1 MDARKAIGVGAAF
14 VATAAVFFLI
24 GRLTRPVE
32 DWSKQYVNR
41 AADPREYD
49 NPFHGVRLRAPAEG
63 EWLLA
68 WKPADFRFPTP
79 ATVNKVLEI
88 ERLVKRGDKATPWA
102 RMDLFVEALS
112 ASRAVR
118 GRLKVLEF
126 REKRPGFH
134 IVSEEPATVAGLP
147 AKVRIARWAVANRHY
162 ASVNYYLVRGNR
174 LFAFIGVCDA
184 ERLDQVRPLFD
195 QIISSVRFE

>member
-1 MDARKAIGVGAAF
+1 MDPRKAIGVGAAF

-88 ERLVKRGDKATPWA
+88 ERLLKRGDKATPWA

-112 ASRAVR
+112 ARQGA
-118 GRLKVLEF
+118 
-126 REKRPGFH
+126 H
-134 IVSEEPATVAGLP
+134 
-147 AKVRIARWAVANRHY
+147 
-162 ASVNYYLVRGNR
+162 
-174 LFAFIGVCDA
+174 
-184 ERLDQVRPLFD
+184 RPLGRGKPPLRLG
-195 QIISSVRFE
+195 QLLPGSGQSALRLYRRV

>member
-1 MDARKAIGVGAAF
+1 MDPRKAIGVGAAF
-14 VATAAVFFLI
+14 VATAAVFLLI

-32 DWSKQYVNR
+32 DWSRQYVNR

-49 NPFHGVRLRAPAEG
+49 NPFHGVSLRAPAEG

-68 WKPADFRFPTP
+68 WKPDDFRFPTP

-88 ERLVKRGDKATPWA
+88 ERLLKRGDKATPWA

-112 ASRAVR
+112 AS
-118 GRLKVLEF
+118 
-126 REKRPGFH
+126 
-134 IVSEEPATVAGLP
+134 EEPATVAGLP
-147 AKVRIARWAVANRHY
+147 AKVRTARWAVAGRHY

>member
-1 MDARKAIGVGAAF
+1 MDARKAISVGVAF

-41 AADPREYD
+41 SASPREYD
-49 NPFHGVRLRAPAEG
+49 NPFHGLRLRAPTEG

-68 WKPADFRFPTP
+68 WKPDDFRFPTP
-79 ATVNKVLEI
+79 ATVNKILEI
-88 ERLVKRGDKATPWA
+88 ERLLKRGDKTTPWA
-102 RMDLFVEALS
+102 RMDVFVEALS

-147 AKVRIARWAVANRHY
+147 AKVRTARWAVAGRHY
-162 ASVNYYLVRGNR
+162 ASVNYYLARGNR
-174 LFAFIGVCDA
+174 LFAFIGVCEADQLA
-184 ERLDQVRPLFD
+184 QVRPLFD
-195 QIISSVRFE
+195 QIISSVRLD

>member
-1 MDARKAIGVGAAF
+1 MDTRKAIGLGAAF

-32 DWSKQYVNR
+32 DWSRQYVNR
-41 AADPREYD
+41 AADPQEYD
-49 NPFHGVRLRAPAEG
+49 NPFHGVRLRAPAGG

-68 WKPADFRFPTP
+68 WKPEDFRFPTP
-79 ATVNKVLEI
+79 LVVNKVLEI
-88 ERLVKRGDKATPWA
+88 ERLLKRGDKTTPWA

-134 IVSEEPATVAGLP
+134 IVSEESATVGGL
-147 AKVRIARWAVANRHY
+147 AARVRTARWAVAGRRF

-184 ERLDQVRPLFD
+184 EALEQVKPLFD